1 MENETLI
8 TEYTEQHIDA
18 QIDAQID
25 PETGELLSSPKEKGE
40 FIQEDKFTSPKVRV
54 TISEVKSEDSII
66 DDSL

>member
-18 QIDAQID
+18 EID
-25 PETGELLSSPKEKGE
+25 PETGELLSSTKEKGE